1 MRMTEASLFPVIPHL
16 HAERH
21 YREVKSMSD
30 YVHTGR
36 RSKISS
42 ASGTIESRLMFG
54 ACYVLFLFRAA
65 ATRLMPWHKRTGF
78 DRSSTRQS
86 IFAEARSE
94 AGTIVTS
101 SFMGL

>member
-16 HAERH
+16 HVERH
-21 YREVKSMSD
+21 NREEVKSMSD

-42 ASGTIESRLMFG
+42 ESTIESRLMFA
-54 ACYVLFLFRAA
+54 ACYVLFLLRAV
-65 ATRLMPWHKRTGF
+65 ATRLMPWHRKPNFERPG
-78 DRSSTRQS
+78 SRQS

>member
-16 HAERH
+16 YAERH
-21 YREVKSMSD
+21 NRELKSMSD
-30 YVHTGR
+30 YIHTGR
-36 RSKISS
+36 RSKISN
-42 ASGTIESRLMFG
+42 ASGMIESRIMFG

-65 ATRLMPWHKRTGF
+65 ATRLMPWHKRAMF
-78 DRSSTRQS
+78 NRSNIRQS